1 MCVFVYVCV
10 YMHTCTYVHKY
21 TCYKELLFPLMYN
34 AHLQKTDKCSWPQI
48 KLKNSK
54 ILVIFSYHDERKPET
69 RVNNKTKLNGN

>member
-1 MCVFVYVCV
+1 
-10 YMHTCTYVHKY
+10 
-21 TCYKELLFPLMYN
+21 MYN

-69 RVNNKTKLNGN
+69 SVNNKTKLNGNQKNSK